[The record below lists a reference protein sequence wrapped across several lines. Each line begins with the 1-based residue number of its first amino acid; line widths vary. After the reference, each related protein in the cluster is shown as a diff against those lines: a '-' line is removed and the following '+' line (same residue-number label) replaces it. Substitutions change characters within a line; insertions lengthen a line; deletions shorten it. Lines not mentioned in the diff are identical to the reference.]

1 MVPIVDWIMKN
12 GLRWFSWFSETDNGY
27 GTYKYIEGMMGKQ
40 NRDWH
45 ENCWCEYR
53 RGEEQIHMEM

>member
-1 MVPIVDWIMKN
+1 MKN

-40 NRDWH
+40 NRD
-45 ENCWCEYR
+45 
-53 RGEEQIHMEM
+53 